1 MFERDVFGFC
11 YLFHDFSEL
20 HDPGIQY
27 HYNVG
32 IDDGEYMYSDEYFNT
47 HNPFLIFFIL
57 ERIYRT
63 IYDLI
68 LRIDNEVS
76 RMADE
81 VYSQVISNI
90 NTQHTENDLFNFI
103 HTNGNNLIG
112 GVLGEA
118 VPTAKDPKKRQYERL
133 AELPDSE
140 YAYIKK

>member
-1 MFERDVFGFC
+1 MFGFN
-11 YLFHDFSEL
+11 YIYNDFGTLREHKSN
-20 HDPGIQY
+20 GRIKT
-27 HYNVG
+27 G
-32 IDDGEYMYSDEYFNT
+32 DDDYVYSDEFFDVR
-47 HNPFLIFFIL
+47 NPFTFIALID
-57 ERIYRT
+57 RINHA

-90 NTQHTENDLFNFI
+90 STQHTENDLFNFI

-133 AELPDSE
+133 TELPDSE